1 MLKIATLHCFG
12 SNPHKHATQRS
23 HFVHCVEACGERAEW
38 LCPPAPHRVASEV
51 VYDLLKHR
59 MGCTDEEVAAFG
71 FEDPRCWFRSTD
83 DGYLGLEASMDYLA
97 ELCARERPD
106 GIAGY
111 SNGAGAALL
120 VAAARE
126 SGQPAFQSI
135 RFLMSFAGPTS
146 PAIQQHIRDLLGPAR
161 ERITLPTLI
170 FGSRRDPMLVNA
182 EQMASDLFER
192 CELALSDEPQRYAN
206 HALPEAPERYE
217 TARRF
222 LDAREPPR

>member
-1 MLKIATLHCFG
+1 
-12 SNPHKHATQRS
+12 
-23 HFVHCVEACGERAEW
+23 VHCVKACGERAEW
-38 LCPPAPHRVASEV
+38 LYPPAPHRVTSDV

-97 ELCARERPD
+97 ELCTRERPD

-126 SGQPAFQSI
+126 SGHEAFQSI
-135 RFLMSFAGPTS
+135 RFLMSFAGRHHPRSSNTS
-146 PAIQQHIRDLLGPAR
+146 AICSALLASA
-161 ERITLPTLI
+161 LPC
-170 FGSRRDPMLVNA
+170 RR
-182 EQMASDLFER
+182 SS
-192 CELALSDEPQRYAN
+192 LALAAIPCS
-206 HALPEAPERYE
+206 
-217 TARRF
+217 
-222 LDAREPPR
+222 